1 VIHEE
6 ENFKI
11 DFSWLLFIGHCL
23 LGFSE
28 KEVGRMTLSKLLRLY
43 KHYKIDYDFKLSRV
57 SYNEL
62 EERIAHD
69 GEWLSD

>member
-1 VIHEE
+1 
-6 ENFKI
+6 
-11 DFSWLLFIGHCL
+11 
-23 LGFSE
+23 
-28 KEVGRMTLSKLLRLY
+28 MTLSKLLRLY

-69 GEWLSD
+69 GEWLSDQEKT